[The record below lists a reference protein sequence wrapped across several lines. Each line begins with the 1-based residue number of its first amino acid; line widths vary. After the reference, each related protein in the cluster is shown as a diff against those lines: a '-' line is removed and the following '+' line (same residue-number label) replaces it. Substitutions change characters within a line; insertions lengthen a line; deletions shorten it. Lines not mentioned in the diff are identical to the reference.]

1 MCFLYLILYIC
12 YDVFLLDDVLFF
24 IYLYCILYFF
34 KAMCLFLH
42 PCYIK
47 IRLKSGLALL
57 GNVLV
62 KFTLKM
68 TGAGPWQS

>member
-1 MCFLYLILYIC
+1 
-12 YDVFLLDDVLFF
+12 
-24 IYLYCILYFF
+24 
-34 KAMCLFLH
+34 MCLFLH

-47 IRLKSGLALL
+47 VRLKLGLALL
-57 GNVLV
+57 GNVPV

>member
-1 MCFLYLILYIC
+1 MYFYSILFHFRLQLY
-12 YDVFLLDDVLFF
+12 F
-24 IYLYCILYFF
+24 ILYFF
-34 KAMCLFLH
+34 KAVCLFLH

-47 IRLKSGLALL
+47 GRLKSGLALL

-62 KFTLKM
+62 KFTLKK